1 MCFRNLRG
9 RPEKSGT
16 CASTSRP
23 RAATDSP
30 SRPVVV
36 GSAAYPDGG
45 RVSKPEEP
53 VGASGYGGP
62 VRVPLDLV
70 EAGVTRRFPHG
81 EVITRQG
88 EAGTALFLVTSG
100 AVRLSSVT
108 VAGRE
113 VVVGLLPAGDV
124 FGEAALLGGPSP
136 VCARAVGET
145 CVLAL
150 PLLSVRMLLERR
162 PLIAEELLR
171 LIATRLHRTSTAL
184 QEALAGDVSARVAG
198 RLVDLAGRH
207 GIAVPAGIVL
217 GLPLTQGELARM
229 VGASREA
236 VNRTVGALADR
247 GLVRSTA
254 SRFLITD
261 VEALER
267 EADEATPLEA
277 ARR

>member
-1 MCFRNLRG
+1 M
-9 RPEKSGT
+9 
-16 CASTSRP
+16 
-23 RAATDSP
+23 
-30 SRPVVV
+30 
-36 GSAAYPDGG
+36 
-45 RVSKPEEP
+45 
-53 VGASGYGGP
+53 
-62 VRVPLDLV
+62 RVPLDLV

-81 EVITRQG
+81 EVIARQG
-88 EAGTALFLVTSG
+88 DAGTSLFLVTWG

-113 VVVGLLPAGDV
+113 VVVGILSAGDV

-136 VCARAVGET
+136 VGARAVGET

-150 PLLSVRMLLERR
+150 PLQSVRMLLERR

-184 QEALAGDVSARVAG
+184 QEALAGDVTARVAG
-198 RLVDLAGRH
+198 RLVELAGGH

-217 GLPLTQGELARM
+217 GLPLTQSELARM

-236 VNRTVGALADR
+236 VNRTVGVLAAR
-247 GLVRSTA
+247 GLVRSRA

-267 EADEATPLEA
+267 EADEGTPLES
-277 ARR
+277 ARVPTPATQRGCTNRRDGSGPGPGDHNARTRVARSETIA

>member
-1 MCFRNLRG
+1 M
-9 RPEKSGT
+9 
-16 CASTSRP
+16 
-23 RAATDSP
+23 
-30 SRPVVV
+30 
-36 GSAAYPDGG
+36 
-45 RVSKPEEP
+45 
-53 VGASGYGGP
+53 
-62 VRVPLDLV
+62 RVPFDLV

-81 EVITRQG
+81 EVIARQG
-88 EAGTALFLVTSG
+88 DTGSSLYLVTSG

-113 VVVGLLPAGDV
+113 VVVGILSAGEV

-136 VCARAVGET
+136 VGARAVGEA

-150 PLLSVRMLLERR
+150 PLVSVRMLLERR
-162 PLIAEELLR
+162 PAVAEELLR

-184 QEALAGDVSARVAG
+184 QEALAGDLTARVAG
-198 RLVDLAGRH
+198 RLVELAGGH
-207 GIAVPAGIVL
+207 GYPVPAGIAL

-236 VNRTVGALADR
+236 VNRTVGALAAR

-267 EADEATPLEA
+267 QADEATPLDA
-277 ARR
+277 AHR

>member
-1 MCFRNLRG
+1 M
-9 RPEKSGT
+9 
-16 CASTSRP
+16 
-23 RAATDSP
+23 
-30 SRPVVV
+30 
-36 GSAAYPDGG
+36 
-45 RVSKPEEP
+45 
-53 VGASGYGGP
+53 
-62 VRVPLDLV
+62 RVPLDLV

-81 EVITRQG
+81 EVVTRQG
-88 EAGTALFLVTSG
+88 DSGTALFLVTSG

-113 VVVGLLPAGDV
+113 VVVGILSAGEV

-136 VCARAVGET
+136 VGARAVGET
-145 CVLAL
+145 YVLAL
-150 PLLSVRMLLERR
+150 PLLAVRTLLERR
-162 PLIAEELLR
+162 PPIAEELLR

-184 QEALAGDVSARVAG
+184 QEALAGDVTARVAG
-198 RLVDLAGRH
+198 RLVELAGGH

-236 VNRTVGALADR
+236 VNRTVGALMAR

-261 VEALER
+261 VEALGR
-267 EADEATPLEA
+267 EADAATPLEVGRGSSLA
-277 ARR
+277 TPATPRGCTNRTAGSGRAPADHIARTVGARSSTSG